1 MFFIRGPIGI
11 DRRFGPDHT
20 PMARRRK
27 SGTKGFGPGAKALVG
42 VSNSSYLVM
51 ISGPISV
58 FGTAVDNHGM

>member
-1 MFFIRGPIGI
+1 MFLIRDPVGIG
-11 DRRFGPDHT
+11 RELGPDHT

-58 FGTAVDNHGM
+58 FGTAVDNQGM